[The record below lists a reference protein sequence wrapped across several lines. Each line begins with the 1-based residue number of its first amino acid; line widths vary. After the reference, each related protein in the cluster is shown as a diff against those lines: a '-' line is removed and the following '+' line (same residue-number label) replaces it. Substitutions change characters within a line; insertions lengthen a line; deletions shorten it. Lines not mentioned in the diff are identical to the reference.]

1 MYFHHNTLVH
11 LLLKI
16 EAFQSSWLLA
26 NTSEVSFVFVL
37 FLFLVYV
44 SKFLWDWMWK
54 SIVYFFLRKKPIC
67 RARASMIKMAQIAL
81 KVGNINKR
89 FSVPILI
96 SLLIKASNKSLH
108 FNFYPHNFD
117 FFFFLYFFVCLCLS
131 GSIILEYVS

>member
-1 MYFHHNTLVH
+1 
-11 LLLKI
+11 
-16 EAFQSSWLLA
+16 
-26 NTSEVSFVFVL
+26 
-37 FLFLVYV
+37 
-44 SKFLWDWMWK
+44 
-54 SIVYFFLRKKPIC
+54 
-67 RARASMIKMAQIAL
+67 MIKMAQIAL

-117 FFFFLYFFVCLCLS
+117 LFFFLYFFVCLCLS